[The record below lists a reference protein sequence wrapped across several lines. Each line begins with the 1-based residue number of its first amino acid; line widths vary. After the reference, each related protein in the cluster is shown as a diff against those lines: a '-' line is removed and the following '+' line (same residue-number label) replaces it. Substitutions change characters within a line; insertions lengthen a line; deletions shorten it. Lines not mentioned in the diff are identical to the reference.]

1 MPLGSASIFDDINN
15 GYWDEGLDAIIDMAV
30 ARRRFLREQRGAKNQ
45 FEFKHDDT
53 VRIINIKPKY
63 LTGITGKI
71 NKQRMPSRRGDIMVD
86 IDPNC
91 WRRLGTR
98 YGRCLS
104 IPASSLERV

>member
-15 GYWDEGLDAIIDMAV
+15 GYWDDGLDAIIEMAV
-30 ARRRFLREQRGAKNQ
+30 ARRTFLRQAKGAQNQ
-45 FEFKHDDT
+45 IEFKEGDA
-53 VRIINIKPKY
+53 VRVMNIRPKY

-71 NKQRMPSRRGDIMVD
+71 NKRRMPTRRGDIMVD

-91 WRRLGTR
+91 WRQLN
-98 YGRCLS
+98 GRFGHTLA